1 MDFYGI
7 GEILIDFIPGSEPNS
22 YICNAG
28 GGPLNAAIAMAKNG
42 LDAGVCG
49 KVGDDDFGRFLIQT
63 LKENNVRVLCPE
75 PSKDAVTTMAFVT
88 LHEHG
93 ERTFVFARKPGADMM
108 LTEQDVKDDDIRS
121 SKIIHAGSCS
131 LSAGSAASA
140 TVKALRLGH
149 EMQKIVSF
157 DINYRN
163 LMWNDDIKAATDTV
177 LSILQYV
184 DFLKISEEETLMIG
198 GVNNIPALMAQYNI
212 TVVVET
218 LGEKGARC
226 YFNSNVLL
234 SPTSA
239 CEAVDTTGAGDAFWG
254 GFLSCLLINGVTDA
268 KQINESILKDAMRYG
283 NISGGLSVQK
293 KGAISSLP
301 TRAEIE
307 KIIRESE
314 FK

>member
-7 GEILIDFIPGSEPNS
+7 GELLIDFIPGSEPNS

-28 GGPLNAAIAMAKNG
+28 GAPANAAIAMARNG
-42 LDAGVCG
+42 FDAGMCC

-63 LKENNVRVLCPE
+63 LKDNNVRVLCPE

-88 LHEHG
+88 LHKNG

-108 LTEQDVKDDDIRS
+108 LNPQDVRDDDIRS

-131 LSAGSAASA
+131 LSAEPAASA
-140 TVKALRLGH
+140 TVKAMRLGH

-157 DINYRN
+157 DVNYRN
-163 LMWNDDIKAATDTV
+163 LMWKDDIKAATDYV

-184 DFLKISEEETLMIG
+184 DLLKVSEEEVLMIG
-198 GVNNIPALMAQYNI
+198 GVDNIPALMASHNI

-226 YFNSNVLL
+226 YFDSKVLL
-234 SPTSA
+234 SPTSVS
-239 CEAVDTTGAGDAFWG
+239 EAIDTTGAGDAFWG
-254 GFLSCLLINGVTDA
+254 GFLSCLLINGVTDT
-268 KQINESILKDAMRYG
+268 KRINESILKDAMRYG

-307 KIIRESE
+307 KIIAET
-314 FK
+314 